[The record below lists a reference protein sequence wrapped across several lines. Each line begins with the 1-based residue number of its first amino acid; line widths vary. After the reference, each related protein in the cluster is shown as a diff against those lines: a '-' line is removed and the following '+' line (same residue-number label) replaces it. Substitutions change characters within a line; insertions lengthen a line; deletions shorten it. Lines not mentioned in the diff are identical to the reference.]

1 MLVFVDTQTKCDSL
15 FSDLQRAGY
24 ATLSLHGGKDQTD
37 RDQVRASLSLS
48 LALSRFQRN
57 TRRARR
63 RRAERARRMLPPSS
77 SRSPRA
83 AQTIADFKKGDCT
96 LMVATSVAGRG
107 LDVPE
112 LCCVINYACP
122 NHLEDYV
129 HRVGRTGRAGRK
141 GTAYTFISP
150 KDEEQFAPLLV
161 KALTQAKQTVPPELT
176 ALADKFKSKVAA
188 GEARWAASGFKGKGF
203 TFDGDEMTEEQKVA
217 DLQKKQTE
225 VEMGL
230 RDASDL
236 LPEETRK
243 ALQAE
248 ADRKV
253 RENDN
258 DALTAQTGET
268 ASAALVVAPPPA
280 AATAASG
287 LRDGRRVARRRRRA
301 GRRRRRGR
309 GGAASPMDASL
320 RARAAAARASLSAAT
335 AAASAPAVPAAA
347 AGSAATVNAAAMP
360 QPQDPIAR
368 AVAAAARRSR
378 GRGRGAARASRR
390 VRRDTDAGGRDADR
404 ARARPRGPLASHPAR
419 PRCP

>member
-1 MLVFVDTQTKCDSL
+1 MI
-15 FSDLQRAGY
+15 RAVP
-24 ATLSLHGGKDQTD
+24 
-37 RDQVRASLSLS
+37 RP
-48 LALSRFQRN
+48 
-57 TRRARR
+57 
-63 RRAERARRMLPPSS
+63 PPSS

-253 RENDN
+253 RENEQP
-258 DALTAQTGET
+258 TAYW
-268 ASAALVVAPPPA
+268 
-280 AATAASG
+280 
-287 LRDGRRVARRRRRA
+287 
-301 GRRRRRGR
+301 
-309 GGAASPMDASL
+309 
-320 RARAAAARASLSAAT
+320 
-335 AAASAPAVPAAA
+335 ASAPKPFVRAMGGPHRRTEKGTPILFIYRKNAVW
-347 AGSAATVNAAAMP
+347 M
-360 QPQDPIAR
+360 
-368 AVAAAARRSR
+368 
-378 GRGRGAARASRR
+378 
-390 VRRDTDAGGRDADR
+390 
-404 ARARPRGPLASHPAR
+404 
-419 PRCP
+419 